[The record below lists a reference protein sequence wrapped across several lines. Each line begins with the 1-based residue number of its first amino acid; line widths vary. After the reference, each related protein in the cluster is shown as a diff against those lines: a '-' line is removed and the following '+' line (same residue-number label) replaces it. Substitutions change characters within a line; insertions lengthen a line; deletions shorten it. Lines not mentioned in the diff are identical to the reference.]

1 MRNIELIGL
10 GGLPLISRGDDLG
23 KLIVET
29 TAKQGIE
36 LRLNDVI
43 VVAQKIVSKAE
54 GRTVDLATI
63 EPSGRAKS
71 IAQQTGRDPRLCQV
85 YLNESKAVLRIKG
98 RMVIVRHKL
107 GFECSSAGVDRS
119 NVAPHS
125 NGIVVLLPENPDQS
139 ARGIRQVVRDRLGI
153 TVAVVINDSL
163 GRHDREGS
171 IGLAIG
177 VAGIN
182 PIEVRHQQ
190 DLFGNQANT
199 AIAIVDEAS
208 AAASLVMG
216 QADEKLPVVLV
227 RGVQYTIDEQA
238 SIQQLLITEELS

>member
-10 GGLPLISRGDDLG
+10 GGLPLIRKGDDLG
-23 KLIVET
+23 KLIVEST
-29 TAKQGIE
+29 TQQRIE
-36 LRLNDVI
+36 LQSDDI
-43 VVAQKIVSKAE
+43 IAVAQKIVSKAE

-63 EPSGRAKS
+63 EPSDEARK
-71 IAQQTGRDPRLCQV
+71 IADQTGRDPRLCQV
-85 YLNESKAVLRIKG
+85 YLNESKVVLRIKG
-98 RMVIVRHKL
+98 RMVITRHKL

-125 NGIVVLLPENPDQS
+125 DGIVVLLPEDPDQS
-139 ARGIRQVVRDRLGI
+139 ARGIREAIRDRLGI
-153 TVAVVINDSL
+153 KVAIVITDSL

-177 VAGIN
+177 VAGIK

-190 DLFGNQANT
+190 DLYGNQANT

-208 AAASLVMG
+208 AAASLMMG
-216 QADEKLPVVLV
+216 QGDESIPVVLI
-227 RGVQYTIDEQA
+227 RGVRYTTDEEA
-238 SIQQLLITEELS
+238 SIQQLLITGE